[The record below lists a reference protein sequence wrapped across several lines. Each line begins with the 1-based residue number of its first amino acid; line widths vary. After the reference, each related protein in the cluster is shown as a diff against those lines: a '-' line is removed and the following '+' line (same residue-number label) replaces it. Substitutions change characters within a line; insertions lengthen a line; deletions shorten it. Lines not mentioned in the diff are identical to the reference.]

1 MNLLFLF
8 RMKRLLLFLT
18 AAMLLASCQHTSRPE
33 SVLTP
38 LQMADFLTEA
48 YLIESYTTII
58 NPIRI
63 DSIPDDI
70 FAAYSDLLQ
79 RQGVTQEEVEKSL
92 DYYGH
97 NPDQYE
103 KILNEVLYRLEDEGH
118 LQMK

>member
-1 MNLLFLF
+1 M
-8 RMKRLLLFLT
+8 
-18 AAMLLASCQHTSRPE
+18 
-33 SVLTP
+33 
-38 LQMADFLTEA
+38 
-48 YLIESYTTII
+48 IESYTTII
-58 NPIRI
+58 NPMHT
-63 DSIPDDI
+63 DSLPDDI

-92 DYYGH
+92 EYYGH